1 MLNKK
6 IWYPKVMKEVKL
18 EIQNKLGLHARPAA
32 LFVKTAA
39 KFKSDVFISRDSQM
53 VNGKSIMGVMMLAA
67 EMGAELVI
75 SANGEDEDA
84 ALKSLAELFDRKFDE
99 D

>member
-1 MLNKK
+1 
-6 IWYPKVMKEVKL
+6 MKEVKL
-18 EIQNKLGLHARPAA
+18 QIQNKLGLHARPAA

-75 SANGEDEDA
+75 TANGEDEDA
-84 ALKSLAELFDRKFDE
+84 ALDSLADLFNRKFDE